1 MNKKLRFLLFSL
13 FAVFM
18 SAASF
23 AGDKFTYT
31 LSGGKATSNPEGY
44 FTYDT
49 SGKFSF
55 NAKFTGA
62 EYDGVSYSNG
72 LKMEGSTKIMFT
84 STATSTV
91 IIVQSTWSDKTIKF
105 DGTELA
111 VADAEAGTGCRIYT
125 INDVEAGAHNITRG
139 SGESGLFLISV
150 EYTGAALVVLDTP
163 TIDFD
168 SATGEVTIEGD
179 ANATSIVYTTDG
191 TDPSATNGEVYE
203 GTFTVE
209 DGTTVKA
216 IALGDNET
224 YTNSEIATV
233 KVSLDITSV
242 AAPTFNVAFGTVA
255 IACETADVTI
265 EYSTDGQNFS
275 EYTKPITLFENGTVY
290 ARATRDGLVSEESNI
305 EVEAVSKGDATNS
318 IVMHFGAFDVQTVN
332 GLSTLVGK
340 EETEGY
346 SISLNNSAKSWS
358 SANSINGYTSIKV
371 SNGAQNT
378 LYLPEGVSATRIT
391 LYSYINSAP
400 GRDTGWRE
408 VSDLDTQYKN
418 VLMGAWQ
425 DAANPDVRTY
435 PLTGE
440 ETEINFT
447 NTGEQVCFYIVL
459 DVVEN
464 KAGLKAAYDPAEIN
478 MIEGEE
484 FVAPTLTITNE
495 ADETVEG
502 LEITYTSSN
511 EEVATVDAEGYIE
524 IVGAGEAT
532 ITAKT
537 TATDEY
543 KSATATLKIT
553 VTPADQVLKV
563 TENNTEAVL
572 SKAEVDAHG
581 YLTATDNWQTGD
593 EKEYGKEKEYVGL
606 FFNMSRPNRTLTI
619 TEKGAIAF
627 EILVQNSTAGRT
639 YTYKVDDAAE
649 TTITHNGNGVES
661 SGIIECP
668 SDQITITLAGTDNS
682 VYPVAI
688 KFYTE
693 LPISVPITA
702 AKYATLY
709 YSDKALVVPS
719 GVKAYTIGRIDS
731 KNIVKKG
738 TEYASSETIPAGEA
752 VVLEGTPDVYS
763 FVIDNESTAA
773 PTEGN
778 LLKGSDEAAETT
790 GGDKYYKLT
799 VKDDVVGFYYGA
811 EDGAA
816 FTNGAHKAYL
826 AVTGAAAKFYTF
838 YGEATGIN
846 AVEKAVAADGAI
858 YNLQGVRVDAQNM
871 VKGIYVVNGKK
882 VVIK

>member
-18 SAASF
+18 SSASF
-23 AGDKFTYT
+23 AGEKFTYN
-31 LSGGKATSNPEGY
+31 LGGKPGTSTPAN
-44 FTYDT
+44 FFSYDT
-49 SGKFSF
+49 SGKWNFNTKFS
-55 NAKFTGA
+55 GA
-62 EYDGVSYSNG
+62 EYDGISFSQG
-72 LKMEGSTKIMFT
+72 LKMEGTTKILFT

-91 IIVQSTWSDKTIKF
+91 IIVQSTWGSATIKF
-105 DGTELA
+105 DGVELNRN
-111 VADAEAGTGCRIYT
+111 DAETGTGCLIYT
-125 INDVEAGAHNITRG
+125 LTDVAAGAHNITRG
-139 SGESGLFLISV
+139 SGESGLFYVSV
-150 EYTGAALVVLDTP
+150 EYTGATLEVLETP

-179 ANATSIVYTTDG
+179 ANATSIVYTTNG

-216 IALGDNET
+216 ICLGDNET
-224 YTNSEIATV
+224 FANSEIASV

-242 AAPTFNVAFGTVA
+242 ATPTFNVVYGTVA

-265 EYSTDGQNFS
+265 EYSTDGENFA
-275 EYTKPITLFENGTVY
+275 EYTKPFTLFEDGTVY
-290 ARATRDGLVSEESNI
+290 ARASRDGLVSEVSSV
-305 EVEAVSKGDATNS
+305 EVTAVPMGDANNT
-318 IVMHFGAFDVQTVN
+318 IVLHWNAFDVQTVD

-340 EETEGY
+340 DEAEGY
-346 SISLNNSAKSWS
+346 SISLNNDQKSWS
-358 SANSINGYTSIKV
+358 SANSINDYTSIKV

-378 LYLPEGVSATRIT
+378 LYLPNGVSATRIT
-391 LYSYINSAP
+391 FYSYVNSAP
-400 GRDTGWRE
+400 GRDSGWRE
-408 VSDLDTQYKN
+408 VSDLDTQYKD

-464 KAGLKAAYDPAEIN
+464 KAALKAAYEPAVIK
-478 MIEGEE
+478 MLSDEE

-495 ADETVEG
+495 DGDAVEG
-502 LEITYTSSN
+502 LEITYASNN
-511 EEVATVDAEGYIE
+511 EEVATVDAEGNIE
-524 IVGAGEAT
+524 IVGVGEAT

-537 TATDEY
+537 AATEEY

-563 TENNTEAVL
+563 TENATEAVL
-572 SKAEVDAHG
+572 TQAEVEAHG
-581 YLTATDNWQTGD
+581 YLTATTDNWTD
-593 EKEYGKEKEYVGL
+593 EREFGKNKEYVGV
-606 FFNMSRPNRTLTI
+606 FYNMSRPNRNLI
-619 TEKGAIAF
+619 INEKGAIAF
-627 EILVQNSTAGRT
+627 EVLVQNGTAGRT
-639 YTYKVDDAAE
+639 YTVNVDGVE

-661 SGIIECP
+661 SGIIECT

-693 LPISVPITA
+693 LPVSVTISA
-702 AKYATLY
+702 AKAATLY
-709 YSDKALVVPS
+709 YSDKALIVPS
-719 GVKAYTIGRIDS
+719 GIKKAYTIKSVDS
-731 KNIVKKG
+731 NNVIKRG
-738 TEYASSETIPAGEA
+738 TEYAVGETIPAGEA
-752 VVLEGTPDVYS
+752 IVIEGNPDIYQ
-763 FVIDNESTAA
+763 FIIDSESDAQ

-778 LLKGSDEAAETT
+778 LLKGSDEAETTT
-790 GGDKYYKLT
+790 GGGKYYMLSKVGDT
-799 VKDDVVGFYYGA
+799 VGFYYGA

-826 AVTGAAAKFYTF
+826 VVDDAVDAKFF
-838 YGEATGIN
+838 LLDGEATGIN
-846 AVEKAVAADGAI
+846 TIAKVAEDGAI

-882 VVIK
+882 VVVK

>member
-18 SAASF
+18 SSASF
-23 AGDKFTYT
+23 AGDKFTYN
-31 LSGGKATSNPEGY
+31 LGAKPGTSTPAG
-44 FTYDT
+44 FFSYDT
-49 SGKFSF
+49 SGKWNF
-55 NAKFTGA
+55 NTKFTGG
-62 EYDGVSYSNG
+62 EYDGITFSQG
-72 LKMEGSTKIMFT
+72 LKMEGSTKILFT

-91 IIVQSTWSDKTIKF
+91 IIVQSTYYANTIKF
-105 DGTELA
+105 DGAELA
-111 VADAEAGTGCRIYT
+111 IADAEAGTGCRIYT
-125 INDVEAGAHNITRG
+125 INDVAAGAHNITRG
-139 SGESGLFLISV
+139 SGESGLFYVSV
-150 EYTGAALVVLDTP
+150 EYTGATLEVLETP

-191 TDPSATNGEVYE
+191 TDPSATNGDVYE
-203 GTFTVE
+203 APFTVE

-224 YTNSEIATV
+224 YANSEIATV

-242 AAPTFNVAFGTVA
+242 AAPTFNVAYGTVA

-265 EYSTDGQNFS
+265 EYSTDGENFS
-275 EYTKPITLFENGTVY
+275 EYTKPITLFEDGTVY
-290 ARATRDGLVSEESNI
+290 ARASRDGLVSEVSSV
-305 EVEAVSKGDATNS
+305 EVTAVPMGDATNT
-318 IVMHFGAFDVQTVN
+318 IVMHFNAFDVQTVN

-340 EETEGY
+340 DETEGY
-346 SISLNNSAKSWS
+346 SISLNNDQKSWS

-378 LYLPEGVSATRIT
+378 LYLPNGVSATRIT
-391 LYSYINSAP
+391 FYSYVNSAP
-400 GRDTGWRE
+400 GRDSGWKE
-408 VSDLDTQYKN
+408 VGDIDTQYKD

-447 NTGEQVCFYIVL
+447 NTGEQLCFYIVL

-464 KAGLKAAYDPAEIN
+464 KAALKAAYEPAVIN
-478 MIEGEE
+478 MLSDEE

-495 ADETVEG
+495 DGDAVEG
-502 LEITYTSSN
+502 LEITFASSN
-511 EEVATVDAEGYIE
+511 EEVATVDADGNIE
-524 IVGAGEAT
+524 IVGVGEAT

-572 SKAEVDAHG
+572 TQDEVNTHG
-581 YLTATDNWQTGD
+581 YLTATDNWQTGED
-593 EKEYGKEKEYVGL
+593 KEYGKEKEYVGL

-627 EILVQNSTAGRT
+627 EILVQNSTARRT
-639 YTYKVDDAAE
+639 YTYKVNDASE
-649 TTITHNGNGVES
+649 TTITHNGGGVES
-661 SGIIECP
+661 SGIIECT
-668 SDQITITLAGTDNS
+668 SDQITITLAGTDAS
-682 VYPVAI
+682 VYPVAV

-693 LPISVPITA
+693 LPVSVTISD
-702 AKYATLY
+702 AKAATLY
-709 YSDKALVVPS
+709 YSDKALIVPS

-731 KNIVKKG
+731 KNVVKKG
-738 TEYASSETIPAGEA
+738 TEYASGETIPAGEA

-763 FVIDNESTAA
+763 FVIDNESTAV
-773 PTEGN
+773 PSDGN
-778 LLKGSDEAAETT
+778 LLKGTDEAAETT

-826 AVTGAAAKFYTF
+826 AVTGQTAAKFYLF
-838 YGEATGIN
+838 NGEATGIN
-846 AVEKAVAADGAI
+846 TIAKVAEDGVV
-858 YNLQGVRVDAQNM
+858 YNLQGVRVDTQNM
-871 VKGIYVVNGKK
+871 TKGIYVVNGKK